1 MVAPEVVVK
10 MCFEERQDVV
20 KSLIL
25 EDTPFRKK
33 FVDDVCIKF
42 NLTAAIVIHEVEKI
56 AAIKNGHIEEAVAL
70 LEAEQEVIEKITQAE
85 KSAQQAQWHRE
96 MVLEPLA
103 KAQIVQD
110 RLKLGTP
117 LEQAQQDSISE
128 AQMREAML
136 KVQENFSLQQAQ
148 AHLEPPE
155 MGTKDRSK
163 YNVLIVEITELLK
176 ATPQGLTKTEI
187 LKKIKKN
194 GTWRQMRDDILN
206 YLEVKGRV
214 RKIGTRYIYE
224 TNSIRVLET
233 TFHRRIYESLAEGAK
248 TINGIVT
255 LKDAQGQY
263 VVGYNN
269 TTGRKKVKDV
279 LTLLWREGLIT
290 RTSEGSWVIS
300 Q

>member
-10 MCFEERQDVV
+10 MCFEERQEVV

-187 LKKIKKN
+187 LKKIKMSKN
-194 GTWRQMRDDILN
+194 FL
-206 YLEVKGRV
+206 
-214 RKIGTRYIYE
+214 
-224 TNSIRVLET
+224 
-233 TFHRRIYESLAEGAK
+233 K
-248 TINGIVT
+248 TH
-255 LKDAQGQY
+255 LKTKQIM
-263 VVGYNN
+263 
-269 TTGRKKVKDV
+269 KLK
-279 LTLLWREGLIT
+279 
-290 RTSEGSWVIS
+290 
-300 Q
+300 